1 MTAVYIL
8 KGDTIGPFNDIFYIE
23 FHHLRAFISSIGMQ
37 RCLEK
42 VTGDE
47 KSVKTTSAVECL
59 TKQLRMNHED
69 REMIEDAV
77 TSSSLILSRMIE
89 MRQRMSIQHLPIRV
103 FLRIISSSI
112 FLLKALVLG
121 SRIAEAYTSLDLL
134 DKTIAMLQSSPLE
147 DLHLV
152 LRYAE
157 LLHVHVSQLRRSFD
171 TLSSTNEQE
180 PTGIRTDEHDFPAS
194 DYHSHLL
201 SQGSRHQ
208 SSQPTTQTQPIKQ
221 DDPLAAEGNCIIPDE
236 WLEFPLDPLMAPFG
250 TWQSTGDNL
259 FDGSSYGLDPMHL
272 DLDFIWDLHP

>member
-1 MTAVYIL
+1 MTAVYVL
-8 KGDTIGPFNDIFYIE
+8 KGETIGPFNDIYYIE
-23 FHHLRAFISSIGMQ
+23 FHYLRAFISSIGMQ
-37 RCLEK
+37 ACLEK
-42 VTGDE
+42 VTEDE
-47 KSVKTTSAVECL
+47 KFGETTSAVKCL
-59 TKQLRMNHED
+59 TKQLQTNHED
-69 REMIEDAV
+69 REMIEDTV
-77 TSSSLILSRMIE
+77 TSSSLILSRTIE
-89 MRQRMSIQHLPIRV
+89 MSQRMSIQHLPIRV

-134 DKTIAMLQSSPLE
+134 DKTIVMLQSSSLE

-152 LRYAE
+152 SRYAE
-157 LLHVHVSQLRRSFD
+157 LLHVHVSQLRLSFD

-180 PTGIRTDEHDFPAS
+180 STGTRTYEHDSAAS

-208 SSQPTTQTQPIKQ
+208 GNQLTTQSQQIKQ
-221 DDPLAAEGNCIIPDE
+221 DGPLTAEGNNIAPDE
-236 WLEFPLDPLMAPFG
+236 WLGFPLDPLMAPFG

-259 FDGSSYGLDPMHL
+259 LDGSSYGLDPMHL